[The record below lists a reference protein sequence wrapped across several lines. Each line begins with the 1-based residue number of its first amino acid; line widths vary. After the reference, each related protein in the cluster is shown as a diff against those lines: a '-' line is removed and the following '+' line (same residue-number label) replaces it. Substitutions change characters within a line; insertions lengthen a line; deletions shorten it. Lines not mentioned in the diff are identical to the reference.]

1 MKFFRYL
8 LILAVGLMLSGLTS
22 YAQSNFE
29 ALIRENPERAAGVL
43 HSYEY
48 IPSSE
53 TPAPEGYEA
62 FYVSHYGRHGSRRAT
77 GDGVGSIF
85 QLLGASHEAG
95 ILTAEGEVL
104 YETVAAINADHE
116 GMIGELTA
124 RGAREHRGIAQR
136 LYDRLPGVW
145 NNASRPNVHV
155 QSSTYSRCLLSMAN
169 FTDALDNNAP
179 QLKYDFVTGSKY
191 LDLLAHDLYQ
201 MDTLSTAA
209 EQVFTDL
216 MLSSSIDTARFIDH
230 VFTQDPT
237 ALFEDV
243 NAATIIFMIW
253 DAACIQQCTE
263 TPGANLL
270 ERFFTMEEILDWYK
284 GENAATYTM
293 VGNSVEYGDNV
304 SWAARD
310 LARDIID
317 RADAALAD
325 GSATAADL
333 RFGHDSGIMPLACLM
348 DLSGA
353 GDRVHNTEATD
364 NWQSFRQV
372 CMATNLQMVFYRK
385 RGAEP
390 LVKLYYNEA
399 ETLING
405 LDPVQGSFYRWSD
418 LKAHLE
424 RRIAQCTF

>member
-1 MKFFRYL
+1 MKSFRYF
-8 LILAVGLMLSGLTS
+8 ILAVGLILSGQIS

-29 ALIRENPERAAGVL
+29 ALIRENLERAAGVL

-48 IPSSE
+48 IPSAE

-62 FYVSHYGRHGSRRAT
+62 FYISHYGRHGSRRAT
-77 GDGVGSIF
+77 GDGVGSIY
-85 QLLGASHEAG
+85 QLLGATHEAG

-136 LYDRLPGVW
+136 LYNRLPGVW
-145 NNASRPNVHV
+145 NNASRPDVHV

-179 QLKYDFVTGSKY
+179 QLQYDFVTGSKY

-201 MDTLSTAA
+201 MDTISTAA
-209 EQVFTDL
+209 QQVFTDL
-216 MLSSSIDTARFIDH
+216 MLSSSVDSTRFINNI
-230 VFTQDPT
+230 FTQDPT
-237 ALFEDV
+237 TLFEGV
-243 NAATIIFMIW
+243 SPTTIIFMVW
-253 DAACIQQCTE
+253 EAANIQQCTE
-263 TPGANLL
+263 TPGVNIL
-270 ERFFTMEEILDWYK
+270 ERFFTMDEILDWYK
-284 GENAATYTM
+284 GENAAVYTM
-293 VGNSVEYGDNV
+293 VGNSVEFGDNV
-304 SWAARD
+304 CWAARD

-325 GSATAADL
+325 GSSTAADL

-348 DLSGA
+348 DLAGA
-353 GDRVHNTEATD
+353 GDRIHNVEATD
-364 NWQSFRQV
+364 SWQSFHQV

-405 LDPVQGSFYRWSD
+405 LEPVQGPFYRWSD

-424 RRIAQCTF
+424 RRIAQFTF

>member
-8 LILAVGLMLSGLTS
+8 ILAVGLILSGLIS

-29 ALIRENPERAAGVL
+29 ALIRENPERAAGVI

-48 IPSSE
+48 IPSAE

-77 GDGVGSIF
+77 GDGVGSIY
-85 QLLGASHEAG
+85 QLLGATHEAG
-95 ILTAEGEVL
+95 ILTAEGEIL

-124 RGAREHRGIAQR
+124 RGAREHRSIAQR

-145 NNASRPNVHV
+145 NNASRPDVHV

-179 QLKYDFVTGSKY
+179 QLMYDFVTGSKY

-201 MDTLSTAA
+201 MDTLSAAA
-209 EQVFTDL
+209 EQVFTEL
-216 MLSSSIDTARFIDH
+216 MFSSSVDSTRFINNI
-230 VFTQDPT
+230 FTQDPT
-237 ALFEDV
+237 TLFDDI
-243 NAATIIFMIW
+243 NAATIIFMVW
-253 DAACIQQCTE
+253 EAAGIQQCTE
-263 TPGANLL
+263 TPGVNIL
-270 ERFFTMEEILDWYK
+270 ERFFTMDEILDWYK
-284 GENAATYTM
+284 GENAATYTII
-293 VGNSVEYGDNV
+293 GNSTEFGDNV
-304 SWAARD
+304 CWAARD

-325 GSATAADL
+325 GSTTAADL

-348 DLSGA
+348 DLAGA
-353 GDRVHNTEATD
+353 GVSVPYAEATD
-364 NWQSFRQV
+364 IWQSFRQV

-385 RGAEP
+385 PGADP

-405 LDPVQGSFYRWSD
+405 LEPVQGPFYRWSD

-424 RRIAQCTF
+424 RRIAQFTF